1 MRQSLSNV
9 KKNQLF
15 PVSFIYTSYMSRGG
29 IKLKQVKYD
38 KHTNWLE
45 HDCIFP
51 KIHINDSTCVILARK
66 NPQRR
71 Y

>member
-1 MRQSLSNV
+1 
-9 KKNQLF
+9 
-15 PVSFIYTSYMSRGG
+15 MSRGG

-66 NPQRR
+66 TPNVDISAQGR
-71 Y
+71 